1 MFTCSWCWLKT
12 GNCFSSQTPLTKLH
26 ITCEGTI
33 EDDGYGMLQVRE
45 YAKNARVGETWTH
58 WIFGQTSC
66 VFECAWS
73 PSSFP
78 SLSRLVLESST
89 QNAYYCW
96 KGLWGSIWC
105 VEGSLCW
112 DWGRGL
118 WASCAFCVDDT
129 SCVLSGWP
137 ALAFTFCLPPV
148 ATNWQLMCT
157 HDQLR
162 GTLQLGLMDALLG
175 WGLWWGAD
183 SLSKQTLEAGSLSQ
197 RWVTSLG
204 RSALKLLLIPLQL
217 LPGVW
222 SGLSTGQ
229 WATVRDEIVR
239 LYVPHGCFLTKT
251 IKLNRWDVRL
261 FWITNRLK

>member
-45 YAKNARVGETWTH
+45 SMRGMHELEIVA
-58 WIFGQTSC
+58 QTSC
-66 VFECAWS
+66 LFECAWF

-78 SLSRLVLESST
+78 LLSRLVLESST

-105 VEGSLCW
+105 VGGSLRW

-118 WASCAFCVDDT
+118 WASCALCVDDT
-129 SCVLSGWP
+129 SRILSGWP

-183 SLSKQTLEAGSLSQ
+183 RLSKQTLEAGSLSQ

-204 RSALKLLLIPLQL
+204 KSALKLLLIPLQL
-217 LPGVW
+217 LPGVVRGLVW
-222 SGLSTGQ
+222 SVYRPMSNCQRWNCKIICSTWVLS
-229 WATVRDEIVR
+229 D
-239 LYVPHGCFLTKT
+239 
-251 IKLNRWDVRL
+251 
-261 FWITNRLK
+261 

>member
-1 MFTCSWCWLKT
+1 MLIKNWKLF
-12 GNCFSSQTPLTKLH
+12 QLTDSTHKAPHHLWRNH
-26 ITCEGTI
+26 WRWWVWNASGK
-33 EDDGYGMLQVRE
+33 RE
-45 YAKNARVGETWTH
+45 YARNARVGKTWTH
-58 WIFGQTSC
+58 WIFAQTSC
-66 VFECAWS
+66 LLECAWF

-78 SLSRLVLESST
+78 LLSCLVLESST

-105 VEGSLCW
+105 VGGSLRW

-118 WASCAFCVDDT
+118 WASCALCVDDT
-129 SCVLSGWP
+129 SCILSGWP

-217 LPGVW
+217 LPGVVRGLVW
-222 SGLSTGQ
+222 SVYRPMSNCQRWNCKIICSTWVLS
-229 WATVRDEIVR
+229 D
-239 LYVPHGCFLTKT
+239 
-251 IKLNRWDVRL
+251 
-261 FWITNRLK
+261 